1 MHRAFLPSAGGLSA
15 KAKLTAVDKAKQSR
29 AGSGLAVAV
38 AGAGQRAD
46 CLTELSTARLIA
58 GAIGIS
64 TFLWFGIL
72 MVL

>member
-29 AGSGLAVAV
+29 AGSGLAV